1 MVFDKN
7 QEALINKLGDLQKEL
22 EFHYNSWKQNQAN
35 GNLVSELRLKKEKM
49 KSDDLLRGLYI
60 HGNPG
65 SGKTYLMDMM
75 YEQLDIPSKTRLHYN
90 EFMLRVHRTN
100 FKYSNV
106 YSNFKGIKKRRPSS

>member
-7 QEALINKLGDLQKEL
+7 QEALINRLGDLQTEL
-22 EFHYNSWKQNQAN
+22 ESKYHFWKQNQDN
-35 GNLVSELRLKKEKM
+35 GKLVSELRSKKEKM
-49 KSDDLLRGLYI
+49 KSHDLLRGLYI

-65 SGKTYLMDMM
+65 SGKTFLMDMM

-100 FKYSNV
+100 FKYSSVDHNLIGV
-106 YSNFKGIKKRRPSS
+106 KKK